1 MKEYK
6 YIGKIKVDNFKN
18 SNIKLLTDEVI
29 LTNERLNCH
38 ILKYHLNEYK
48 EIEVYLTECIEEP
61 DYILI
66 DNSHKDTLIFLKDI
80 KEINKKARIVIKL
93 ATDKIKYNKNSIITL
108 MRQRDKSWEQTLKNR
123 GTVIFDKNE

>member
-80 KEINKKARIVIKL
+80 KEINK
-93 ATDKIKYNKNSIITL
+93 NSIITL